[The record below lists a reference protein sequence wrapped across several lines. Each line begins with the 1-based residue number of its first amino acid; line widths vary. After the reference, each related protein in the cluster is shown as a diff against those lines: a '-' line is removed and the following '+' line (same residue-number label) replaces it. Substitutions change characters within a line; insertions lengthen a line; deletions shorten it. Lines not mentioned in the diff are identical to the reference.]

1 MELHL
6 TPYSRYTKALS
17 KKQTNTNHKVF
28 IKKLG
33 DSIYL
38 EISGW
43 LAAIISSGKL
53 EGITNKCS

>member
-17 KKQTNTNHKVF
+17 KKQTNTNHEVF

-38 EISGW
+38 EISGSV
-43 LAAIISSGKL
+43 AIIIISGKL